1 MNFKYILISFFVFSF
16 FSINAQVGIGTTSP
30 DASSAIDITSTDKGM
45 LTPRLT
51 TVQRT
56 AILNPAE
63 GLFVY
68 DTDEDAFYY
77 YDSTSTSWI
86 KIGSGKTRDNYVLV
100 KSEADLPAP
109 ASGKITLDTNVL
121 YEVNGLVTLSNP
133 IELNGAYLIGLD
145 SNEDILM
152 SAGGTIFTGSTGGS
166 LRNLTLTAPGGT
178 IFNLNN
184 ISGTENLVIQSMIIA
199 NSGSIGS
206 IQGYN
211 LVFMNI
217 LQFSGNSAGIT
228 YTNIND
234 LLLNNLGWLSNNG
247 GVYETFTGTF
257 ALIEKVSGFSNVV
270 GATAAIDV
278 TGITTISDDAVLES
292 VVFSGGGTYILG
304 NSPYTGYN
312 FTNNWTVNCPGIP
325 EETDKVATGYIYF
338 SAENN
343 VTTDVITD
351 NVPVKMQ
358 GTTTAGEFFRMDDD
372 GGTNN
377 RIKYTGLK
385 PRNFT
390 VSCSATVERSSNGSR
405 NVYSLIIYKNGS
417 MIPSIVSEQTFENGV
432 SKGNF
437 NLLGV
442 LSMANNDYIE
452 VYVSTDNKNIDPT
465 VKRFNLVLN

>member
-1 MNFKYILISFFVFSF
+1 MSPKSILISFLFFSF
-16 FSINAQVGIGTTSP
+16 FSMNAQVGIGTTAP
-30 DASSAIDITSTDKGM
+30 DASSAVDITSTDKGM

-77 YDSTSTSWI
+77 YDTTSTSWI

-100 KSEADLPAP
+100 KSEADFPAP

-121 YEVNGLVTLSNP
+121 YEINGLVSLSNP
-133 IELNGAYLIGLD
+133 IELNGAYVIGLD

-178 IFNLNN
+178 IFNLND

-312 FTNNWTVNCPGIP
+312 FTNNWTVNCP
-325 EETDKVATGYIYF
+325 
-338 SAENN
+338 
-343 VTTDVITD
+343 
-351 NVPVKMQ
+351 
-358 GTTTAGEFFRMDDD
+358 
-372 GGTNN
+372 
-377 RIKYTGLK
+377 
-385 PRNFT
+385 
-390 VSCSATVERSSNGSR
+390 
-405 NVYSLIIYKNGS
+405 
-417 MIPSIVSEQTFENGV
+417 
-432 SKGNF
+432 
-437 NLLGV
+437 
-442 LSMANNDYIE
+442 
-452 VYVSTDNKNIDPT
+452 
-465 VKRFNLVLN
+465 